1 MAITTV
7 DGIIAGFKLTRFVN
21 KTVTGSS
28 TGDMYSSFYA
38 AGNPGPA
45 VAPTPGISGAALT
58 SYSGQ
63 VPFTNPS
70 SGQNSYLARFAAATN
85 ATTAYGTLILCDR
98 LWHNSGITINSGS
111 AQTVN
116 SVAFPARDN
125 DGTTNGAG
133 VLMGLEFSSNGG
145 AGTPTITISYTNS
158 AGTSGRTATNLFPSA
173 ASPTVGRFF
182 PMKLEG
188 SDKGVRS
195 IQTLTFSGTGWASGT
210 AHLVAYRI
218 LQSVRIST
226 FNYTTDNSPL
236 TTGMVRLYDNTVP
249 FLMGQINQGS
259 STTACM
265 VVAQG

>member
-7 DGIIAGFKLTRFVN
+7 DGIIAGFKLTRLVN
-21 KTVTGSS
+21 KAVTGGSV
-28 TGDMYSSFYA
+28 GEMYSTFYNN
-38 AGNPGPA
+38 GNPGPA

-70 SGQNSYLARFAAATN
+70 SGQNSYLARFLGS
-85 ATTAYGTLILCDR
+85 TTGTSGFGTLILCDR

-111 AQTVN
+111 AQTIN
-116 SVAFPARDN
+116 SVTFPARDN

-133 VLMGLEFSSNGG
+133 VLVGLEFSSNGG
-145 AGTPTITISYTNS
+145 ANTPTITISYTNS

-218 LQSVRIST
+218 LQSVRIGS
-226 FNYTTDNSPL
+226 FNYITDNSAL

-249 FLMGQINQGS
+249 FMLTQINQSSGS
-259 STTACM
+259 TACM